1 MKICFLAGTLG
12 PGGAERQLYYYLKS
26 LIETGHSPYVLCL
39 TKGGFWEKP
48 ILDLGI
54 PVIWVGQSSNRLIRL
69 FCIGKEIRQRPT
81 EIIHSQ
87 HFHTN
92 LYAYVVGITLHKKAI
107 GSLRSDVFSE
117 IKSLGWLGRLSFHL
131 PALLVANS
139 KAAIVTA
146 ETLKKPKNRL
156 FFLPNVVDTNYFFP
170 PPVRDYLE
178 ELQVIFV
185 GTIWAPK
192 RVDRIIRIAKKC
204 LEEDLDI
211 CFKLYGDGED
221 KQQLSRFANELGVL
235 NKNLHFMGQ
244 IVDVRTAYHHGDIL
258 LLTSDYE
265 GTPNVVLEAMAC
277 GLTIV
282 STNVGDVNRLITNEI
297 NGFILDFPNIE
308 EKAVNLFRAI
318 INDRN
323 IRINMGIINRKI
335 IEREFSRDYL
345 SPVLSDLYSR

>member
-1 MKICFLAGTLG
+1 
-12 PGGAERQLYYYLKS
+12 
-26 LIETGHSPYVLCL
+26 
-39 TKGGFWEKP
+39 
-48 ILDLGI
+48 
-54 PVIWVGQSSNRLIRL
+54 
-69 FCIGKEIRQRPT
+69 
-81 EIIHSQ
+81 
-87 HFHTN
+87 
-92 LYAYVVGITLHKKAI
+92 
-107 GSLRSDVFSE
+107 
-117 IKSLGWLGRLSFHL
+117 
-131 PALLVANS
+131 
-139 KAAIVTA
+139 
-146 ETLKKPKNRL
+146 
-156 FFLPNVVDTNYFFP
+156 
-170 PPVRDYLE
+170 LE
-178 ELQVIFV
+178 EH
-185 GTIWAPK
+185 
-192 RVDRIIRIAKKC
+192 
-204 LEEDLDI
+204 LDI
-211 CFKLYGDGED
+211 SFKLYGDGED